1 MAAAVKFARRITEV
15 NSSPTLAVDSKTKAL
30 QAQGVDIVGYGV
42 GEPDFDTPIHI
53 INAAIAGMKSGDT
66 KYAAKRGA
74 ELKKKIVEKLSR
86 ENNLEYKPENIIV
99 SNGAKQSLY
108 NIMQVVVDEGDE
120 VIIPA
125 PYWVSYVEQ
134 VRLAGGKPVIIDTD
148 ESTAFKITPQQL
160 EKAIT
165 PRTKLFMHNS
175 PSNPTGTVYTPDE
188 IKAIGAVIEKAGI
201 LAISDE
207 IYEQLIY
214 GDIAPLSLAAVSPA
228 LRQLV
233 VTVNGCSKSF
243 SMTGWRIGW
252 AAGPD
257 EIMKSIAKFQSH
269 ATSDPAAFCQAG
281 AAEAYGNA
289 RLSDEAVMHMRE
301 KFDERRKHMLARL
314 NKLKGVKCIEP
325 LGAFYC
331 FPNISGVFGRSFKG
345 VTVKTPMDFCGVA
358 LEQAGVALVPGEA
371 FGSPKHLRLSYACSM
386 EMIDKGLD
394 RLEKLL
400 NS

>member
-1 MAAAVKFARRITEV
+1 MSAKVKLARRILEV
-15 NSSPTLAVDSKTKAL
+15 QPSATLAVDAKAKAL
-30 QAQGVDIVGYGV
+30 QAQGVDVIGYGV
-42 GEPDFDTPIHI
+42 GEPDFNTPLHV
-53 INAAIAGMKSGDT
+53 INAATAALKAGDT
-66 KYAAKRGA
+66 KYSARRGA
-74 ELKKKIVEKLSR
+74 ELKKNIVEKLSR
-86 ENNLEYKPENIIV
+86 ENNLEYKPENIVV

-108 NIMQVVVDEGDE
+108 NIMQVVIDDGDE

-134 VRLAGGKPVIIDTD
+134 VRLAGGKPVIIETD
-148 ESTAFKITPQQL
+148 ESTAFKITPAQL
-160 EKAIT
+160 QKAIT

-188 IKAIGAVIEKAGI
+188 IKAVGAVIEKAGI

-228 LRQLV
+228 LRQQV
-233 VTVNGCSKSF
+233 ITVNGCSKTF

-257 EIMKSIAKFQSH
+257 DIMKAVAKFQSH
-269 ATSDPAAFCQAG
+269 ATSDPAAFSQAG

-289 RLSDEAVMHMRE
+289 RMSDESVMEFRE

-331 FPNISGVFGRSFKG
+331 FPNVSGVFGRGFKG
-345 VTVKTPMDFCGVA
+345 TTVKSPIDFCNVA

-371 FGSPKHLRLSYACSM
+371 FGSSKHVRLSYATSM
-386 EMIDKGLD
+386 ELIDKGLD